1 MLHNSTLNLSPA
13 ILISL
18 NAPIYDTDTDVCYAS
33 RCLRSVVVVV
43 YLTLPKTK
51 FLYPGVL
58 CLQLFLHTWN
68 FSIPRNYFP
77 FNWFCNGGQV
87 EGRIFKNFMMQRIH
101 RNFLAYYDV
110 ARQVPSDFWFF
121 NLFRST
127 IEHFKVSQA
136 VLRST
141 HFRAQWTL
149 ISGLP
154 LHRF

>member
-13 ILISL
+13 ILISS
-18 NAPIYDTDTDVCYAS
+18 NATIYDTDTDVCYAS

-43 YLTLPKTK
+43 YLTFPKGIPLSRCPMSPIIFAHLE
-51 FLYPGVL
+51 FLYRA
-58 CLQLFLHTWN
+58 QLF
-68 FSIPRNYFP
+68 S

-127 IEHFKVSQA
+127 IKHFKVSQA

>member
-1 MLHNSTLNLSPA
+1 M
-13 ILISL
+13 
-18 NAPIYDTDTDVCYAS
+18 
-33 RCLRSVVVVV
+33 
-43 YLTLPKTK
+43 
-51 FLYPGVL
+51 
-58 CLQLFLHTWN
+58 
-68 FSIPRNYFP
+68 
-77 FNWFCNGGQV
+77 

-127 IEHFKVSQA
+127 IKHFKVSQA

-154 LHRF
+154 HHNF